1 MTATKRTKD
10 DSRSSAASKQS
21 TSRKTKSTAHKP
33 TASEKQITKLEE
45 RIVTMEAELEVART
59 AQQSAEDRMLRV
71 VAEFENAKRRQ
82 ERDADRSLSFARDKL
97 IMGLLPLVD
106 NVRRSARY
114 EEEHQ
119 DSDSHQEGMRII
131 YDQMKKY
138 LAESAG
144 VESFEPLGEAF
155 NPDQHEAMMVR
166 PVENDEKPGLV
177 VEVFEA
183 GYRAGDRILRP
194 AKVVVS
200 E

>member
-1 MTATKRTKD
+1 MTASNKTESETKTTRTSDK
-10 DSRSSAASKQS
+10 SP
-21 TSRKTKSTAHKP
+21 TRKTKTSSRKQTA
-33 TASEKQITKLEE
+33 AEKQVVKLND
-45 RIVTMEAELEVART
+45 RIAALEAELDVART
-59 AQQSAEDRMLRV
+59 AQQAAEDRMLRV

-82 ERDADRSLSFARDKL
+82 ERDAQRSLSFAQDKL
-97 IMGLLPLVD
+97 IQGLLPLVD

-114 EEEHQ
+114 EAEHQ

-131 YDQMKKY
+131 FDQMKKY
-138 LAESAG
+138 LSESAG

-155 NPDQHEAMMVR
+155 NPEQHEAMMVR
-166 PVENDEKPGLV
+166 PAAEDQKPGIV